1 MTSSNPAETTDTGA
15 SEGGS
20 AAKLGGSFWRLWWAD
35 GLSNLADGILKVAL
49 PLIALE
55 LTRSPTLIAGLAFA
69 FTLPWLLFALPAG
82 ALADRI
88 DRRRAMLGA
97 NIARAAIVGVIA
109 LGSAF
114 GFGSIWILYIG
125 AFTVGMAE
133 TLYDTS
139 AQSILPQVV
148 RREVL
153 PRANSRLYVAET
165 VSNQFLGPPLGG
177 LLAAAGAA
185 VALATP
191 AGLWLVAIGALLLMR
206 GSFKVERTGRTT
218 MRADIA
224 EGLRFL
230 WRHTVLRVL
239 AIMTGVFNLSS
250 NAAFAVFVLYAV
262 GPESP
267 MKLTEPQYG
276 ILLTS
281 FAIGSVIG
289 SFMAVPLERRL
300 GRARTIAISMIG
312 PALTVGVPALTTNV
326 FAIGGAFFVG
336 GMTVMMWNII
346 VVSFRQRATPDRLL
360 GRVNS
365 AYRLV
370 AWGTMPVG
378 AAIGGVLAQWLGV
391 TAVFGIMTAVV
402 LSMFFFLFVVT
413 DARMNAAEAH
423 PTD

>member
-1 MTSSNPAETTDTGA
+1 
-15 SEGGS
+15 
-20 AAKLGGSFWRLWWAD
+20 
-35 GLSNLADGILKVAL
+35 
-49 PLIALE
+49 
-55 LTRSPTLIAGLAFA
+55 
-69 FTLPWLLFALPAG
+69 
-82 ALADRI
+82 
-88 DRRRAMLGA
+88 
-97 NIARAAIVGVIA
+97 
-109 LGSAF
+109 
-114 GFGSIWILYIG
+114 
-125 AFTVGMAE
+125 
-133 TLYDTS
+133 
-139 AQSILPQVV
+139 
-148 RREVL
+148 
-153 PRANSRLYVAET
+153 
-165 VSNQFLGPPLGG
+165 
-177 LLAAAGAA
+177 
-185 VALATP
+185 
-191 AGLWLVAIGALLLMR
+191 
-206 GSFKVERTGRTT
+206 
-218 MRADIA
+218 
-224 EGLRFL
+224 
-230 WRHTVLRVL
+230 
-239 AIMTGVFNLSS
+239 
-250 NAAFAVFVLYAV
+250 
-262 GPESP
+262 

-391 TAVFGIMTAVV
+391 TAVFAIMTAVV